1 MVREIEAP
9 PPPNDSNI
17 RETEVVR
24 EQTLVQSPTSE
35 KDREEWMN
43 SLSSMRDSARDGS
56 NGFLPSLE
64 LTFGQVDSD
73 PHKGDD
79 DPGSPDTSVEVNGVD
94 SSAPLHAYGY
104 AASVDKVGAERRERL
119 AQEQTGDST
128 LGAEQQYLAELQA
141 LAASA
146 IAGDAASFVSLANSG
161 FASQGLQQVS
171 IYDLK
176 MQKGS
181 DGQVLLVA
189 PRGDGGAPSQQDGV
203 ALVRDDG
210 RALSAMELGRY
221 LRPDGTILI
230 GERGQALRPGE
241 ELAVAPVEA
250 AENTKSASESGSAE
264 QTLVSEKSEL
274 NDITT
279 AAVKEIS
286 ETKDTQQ
293 AGEGQ
298 KIIKTRLGE
307 TLRSIALRDLND
319 VKNWQL
325 LAEKNNLSTE
335 TDSKGNPLAALQ
347 RGMTLTL
354 PTASEIEDF
363 QARAS
368 LAASLQLT

>member
-9 PPPNDSNI
+9 PPPNDSNV

-24 EQTLVQSPTSE
+24 EQPLVQSPTSE

-43 SLSSMRDSARDGS
+43 SLSSMRNSARDGS

-119 AQEQTGDST
+119 AQTGNGS

-189 PRGDGGAPSQQDGV
+189 PRGDGAPSQQDGV

-250 AENTKSASESGSAE
+250 PENTKSASESGFAE
-264 QTLVSEKSEL
+264 QRLVSEKSEL
-274 NDITT
+274 NDMTT
-279 AAVKEIS
+279 AAVKEIG

-298 KIIKTRLGE
+298 KTIKTRLGE

-354 PTASEIEDF
+354 PTTSEIEDF